1 MMVQHSVSSQ
11 RTNPWLVIPAPRPT
25 ARLRLICFHY
35 AGGGAHAYRTWDK
48 HLPPGIEVVAVQFPG
63 RGVRLTEEPLT
74 NIDALLPALME
85 GLTPALTKPYA
96 FFGHSMGALIAFE
109 VTRSLRRQR
118 KSLPVHLFVSGRGGP
133 RERDWDVKFSE
144 LPEAELVA
152 ELERYG
158 GAPKEVL
165 ENTEL
170 IRLMLPTIRADFKL
184 CETYSYVPEDPLD
197 CPISACGGLEDFEVK
212 QERLDTWR
220 DETSAAFKLRMFPG
234 GHFYLQKSEPSIL
247 QTILRDLQSFLTRD
261 FEL

>member
-1 MMVQHSVSSQ
+1 
-11 RTNPWLVIPAPRPT
+11 
-25 ARLRLICFHY
+25 
-35 AGGGAHAYRTWDK
+35 
-48 HLPPGIEVVAVQFPG
+48 VVAVQFPG

-109 VTRSLRRQR
+109 VTRRLRRQK

-234 GHFYLQKSEPSIL
+234 GHFYPTSIL
-247 QTILRDLQSFLTRD
+247 FFCMALSRKSGLALGSMSVPPAVAGGSMMSMQYHQGFPRKAILHLVDQSMTFGG
-261 FEL
+261 